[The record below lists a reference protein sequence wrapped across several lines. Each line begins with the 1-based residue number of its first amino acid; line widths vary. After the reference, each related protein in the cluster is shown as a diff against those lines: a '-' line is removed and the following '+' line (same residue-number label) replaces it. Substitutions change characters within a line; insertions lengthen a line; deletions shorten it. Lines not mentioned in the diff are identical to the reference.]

1 MSTKST
7 RATISDVAKA
17 AKTGK
22 TSVSRY
28 LNGEHQLLS
37 DDLKY
42 RIKQAITDLN
52 YSPSQMARS
61 LKHGR
66 TKLIGL
72 LIADITNPYSIE
84 VMGGVETAC
93 RDNGFTLLMC
103 NTNNKPHLEQHYLQ
117 LLSSYQVEGIIVN
130 AANMQETAFDC
141 IQHASIPL
149 TLIDRKV
156 SNYDYDVVGLDNF
169 QGSVDITEHLI
180 DNHYRS
186 LLFISEPI
194 AQVNTR
200 KERLEGYL
208 STVSQH
214 KNLTAEHV
222 EVALDNPELLQK
234 TITEFV
240 TRHAG
245 QPSAIITANGSLML
259 LVTKVLHAMKLV
271 WGKDIGLA
279 SFDEM
284 NWSSIAGCGITTLQQ
299 PTHQIGY
306 SAFQNIF
313 TRLKHSENPAQE
325 TRFEG
330 RLIVRPSSYALP
342 SKE

>member
-1 MSTKST
+1 MSTRPT

-28 LNGEHQLLS
+28 LNGEQQLLS
-37 DDLKY
+37 DNLKS
-42 RIKQAITDLN
+42 RIAQAISDLN

-84 VMGGVETAC
+84 VMGGIETAC
-93 RDNGFTLLMC
+93 RDNGFTLLIC
-103 NTNNKPHLEQHYLQ
+103 NTNNELHLEQHYLQ

-141 IQHASIPL
+141 IQHTAIPL

-156 SNYDYDVVGLDNF
+156 KNYDYDVVGLDN
-169 QGSVDITEHLI
+169 QLGAITLTQHLL
-180 DNHYRS
+180 DNGYRA
-186 LLFISEPI
+186 LLFISEPL

-200 KERLEGYL
+200 RERLEGFHSAVAGYDEVSVENLEVTLQQMAQLTHVL
-208 STVSQH
+208 SDFIQRHPSQPC
-214 KNLTAEHV
+214 AV
-222 EVALDNPELLQK
+222 
-234 TITEFV
+234 
-240 TRHAG
+240 
-245 QPSAIITANGSLML
+245 ITANGGLML
-259 LVTKVLHAMKLV
+259 QVTKALQTLELE

-306 SAFQNIF
+306 SAFENIH
-313 TRLKHSENPAQE
+313 TRIRNLEHPAQE

-330 RLIVRPSSYALP
+330 RLITRKSSQPLT
-342 SKE
+342 S

>member
-1 MSTKST
+1 MNSRST

-17 AKTGK
+17 ANTGK

-28 LNGEHQLLS
+28 LNGEQQLLS
-37 DDLKY
+37 DDLKN
-42 RIKQAITDLN
+42 RIKQAISDLN

-103 NTNNKPHLEQHYLQ
+103 NTNNEQHLEQHYLQ

-130 AANMQETAFDC
+130 AVNMQETAFDC
-141 IQHASIPL
+141 LNSNSIPL

-156 SNYDYDVVGLDNF
+156 KNYDYDVVGLDN
-169 QGSVDITEHLI
+169 QHGSAELTQHLI
-180 DNHYRS
+180 DNGYQS
-186 LLFISEPI
+186 LLFISEPV

-200 KERLEGYL
+200 QERLDGYL
-208 STVSQH
+208 NVTSNATQI
-214 KNLTAEHV
+214 NAEHA
-222 EVALDNPELLQK
+222 ETPLNDIEKLH
-234 TITEFV
+234 TIIADFIE
-240 TRHAG
+240 RHSQ
-245 QPSAIITANGSLML
+245 QPAAVITANGSLML
-259 LVTKVLHAMKLV
+259 LVTKVLQQMQV
-271 WGKDIGLA
+271 EWGKDIGLA

-306 SAFQNIF
+306 SAFQNIL
-313 TRLKHSENPAQE
+313 TRLKNLETPAQE

-330 RLIVRPSSYALP
+330 RLIIRPSSQKL
-342 SKE
+342 S

>member
-17 AKTGK
+17 ASTGK

-37 DDLKY
+37 DDLKS
-42 RIKQAITDLN
+42 RIKQAISDLN

-84 VMGGVETAC
+84 VMGGIETAC

-141 IQHASIPL
+141 IQPASIPL

-169 QGSVDITEHLI
+169 QGSIELTQHLI
-180 DNHYRS
+180 DNQYRS
-186 LLFISEPI
+186 LLFISEPV

-200 KERLEGYL
+200 KERLDGYL
-208 STVSQH
+208 SVVTQDES
-214 KNLTAEHV
+214 LTAEHA
-222 EVALDNPELLQK
+222 EVALDNPELLQA
-234 TITEFV
+234 TITDFV
-240 TRHAG
+240 ARHG
-245 QPSAIITANGSLML
+245 HQPSAIITANGSLML
-259 LVTKVLHAMKLV
+259 LVTKVLHALKLV
-271 WGKDIGLA
+271 WGQDIGLA

-306 SAFQNIF
+306 SAFQNIL

-330 RLIVRPSSYALP
+330 RLIIRPSSQVLS
-342 SKE
+342 SKQ

>member
-17 AKTGK
+17 ANTGK

-37 DDLKY
+37 DDLKH
-42 RIKQAITDLN
+42 RIKQAISDLN

-130 AANMQETAFDC
+130 AANMQESAFDC
-141 IQHASIPL
+141 IQHTQIPL

-169 QGSVDITEHLI
+169 QGSVDITQHLI

-186 LLFISEPI
+186 LLFISEPL

-200 KERLEGYL
+200 KERLEGFL
-208 STVSQH
+208 SVVTPH
-214 KNLTAEHV
+214 DEITAEHA
-222 EVALDNPELLQK
+222 EVSLDNSELLHHIIA
-234 TITEFV
+234 TFIDRN
-240 TRHAG
+240 RH
-245 QPSAIITANGSLML
+245 QPAAIITANGTLML
-259 LVTKVLHAMKLV
+259 LVTKVLHAIKLV
-271 WGKDIGLA
+271 WGQDIGLA

-299 PTHQIGY
+299 PTQQIGY
-306 SAFQNIF
+306 SAFQNIL
-313 TRLKHSENPAQE
+313 TRLKHFENPAQE

-330 RLIVRPSSYALP
+330 RLIVRPSSQALIN
-342 SKE
+342 KN

>member
-1 MSTKST
+1 MNTRST

-17 AKTGK
+17 ASTGK

-28 LNGEHQLLS
+28 LNGEQQLLS
-37 DDLKY
+37 DDLKN
-42 RIKQAITDLN
+42 RIKNAISDLN

-103 NTNNKPHLEQHYLQ
+103 NTNNEPHLEQHYLQ
-117 LLSSYQVEGIIVN
+117 LLASYQVEGIIVN
-130 AANMQETAFDC
+130 AVNMQETAFNC
-141 IQHASIPL
+141 LQHTNIPL

-156 SNYDYDVVGLDNF
+156 SNHDYDVVGLDNYH
-169 QGSVDITEHLI
+169 GATEITRHLI
-180 DNHYRS
+180 DNDYRS
-186 LLFISEPI
+186 LLFISEPL

-208 STVSQH
+208 SVV
-214 KNLTAEHV
+214 AEHDQV
-222 EVALDNPELLQK
+222 VGEHIEVTLQQ
-234 TITEFV
+234 TDRLQEIISRFIQS
-240 TRHAG
+240 RP
-245 QPSAIITANGSLML
+245 QQSAAIVTANGSLML
-259 LVTKVLHAMKLV
+259 QVAKILQKLALQ

-284 NWSSIAGCGITTLQQ
+284 NWSSIAGSGITTLQQ

-306 SAFQNIF
+306 SAFQNVL
-313 TRLKHSENPAQE
+313 TRLKNPENPAQE

-330 RLIVRPSSYALP
+330 RLIIRPSSHKLP
-342 SKE
+342 